1 MSTVVLGP
9 VYKNEFYQYHRC
21 SECNGEIN
29 LEDKYGF
36 EKDYKY
42 CPLCGGEIIRFGQPI
57 YEEIPNFEWLDEYSE
72 VIDKAYRNLEYIIHC
87 KKSKEERDELIEK
100 TEFGEKYFGTDWYPA
115 SNGNNCR
122 MLNYIA
128 RHKLH
133 YTTKQ
138 KLEKE
143 FGEVANDK

>member
-1 MSTVVLGP
+1 MSTVVLSP
-9 VYKNEFYQYHRC
+9 VFKNEFYQYHRC

-57 YEEIPNFEWLDEYSE
+57 YEEIPNFEWLDEYRE
-72 VIDKAYRNLEYIIHC
+72 IINKAYENLEYIIHC
-87 KKSKEERDELIEK
+87 KKSEKEREELIEK
-100 TEFGEKYFGTDWYPA
+100 TEFGEKYFGIDYYPN

-122 MLNYIA
+122 LLNYIA
-128 RHKLH
+128 REKLH
-133 YTTKQ
+133 YSTKDRL
-138 KLEKE
+138 KKE
-143 FGEVANDK
+143 FKESDSK